1 MNSLHI
7 FHGIPIIIHVV
18 IKIVTKF
25 LQFDVFF
32 PLLALWYSQLQQQ
45 MSPSGSSA
53 TAGTTPTAELAGSP
67 KGESGSAGGG
77 GGGDGPLDLSAKP
90 GTSGLN
96 AAAMMAAMM
105 DPKHYK

>member
-1 MNSLHI
+1 MI
-7 FHGIPIIIHVV
+7 FLPS
-18 IKIVTKF
+18 
-25 LQFDVFF
+25 
-32 PLLALWYSQLQQQ
+32 ALWYSQLQQQ

-77 GGGDGPLDLSAKP
+77 GGGGDGPLDLSAKP